1 MGILTEMC
9 NCPNQQ
15 VIPPGQKL
23 NFSDNLENNVIINA
37 DNKESIEEKNS
48 KKKINNN
55 NEPNNDAE
63 TFNVSLKGGIITS
76 KRKKKTKDKLT
87 KKETEK
93 DKKEKRSSK
102 KLQEQNM
109 INNVFIDNIVDESAV
124 SDTIVSDIILSE
136 KLKLIS
142 KEKKSKM
149 KESNKINIVIIGQKE
164 VGKSSFCIRFVEN
177 RFEDFYI
184 PSIGIEKFTK
194 MTAYNSRNFKINF
207 AVICGSDKLQNWVN
221 LVEEADFFF
230 FFMT

>member
-102 KLQEQNM
+102 KPQEQNM

-149 KESNKINIVIIGQKE
+149 KES
-164 VGKSSFCIRFVEN
+164 
-177 RFEDFYI
+177 
-184 PSIGIEKFTK
+184 
-194 MTAYNSRNFKINF
+194 RNFKINF